1 MPSACLT
8 KSWYSV
14 SNWAEV
20 IDWFP
25 AHHMSLSVV
34 ASRTVN
40 LSFGLRPVNS
50 PVSAHSAPSDD
61 STASPAASERSYSCG
76 APKFQYSAPR
86 FFKPNLSAPKAPLRR
101 PVSCTNF
108 LLEPAVLERI
118 AAPRAHVAVTFNY
131 SLPAPV
137 RRPNTDE
144 RPACQ

>member
-1 MPSACLT
+1 MPSACLM

-14 SNWAEV
+14 SNCSEV
-20 IDWFP
+20 IDWLP
-25 AHHMSLSVV
+25 SHHIFFSVV

-61 STASPAASERSYSCG
+61 NTASPALSECSYNCG
-76 APKFQYSAPR
+76 APKFQYSALR

-108 LLEPAVLERI
+108 LLEPAVYESAF
-118 AAPRAHVAVTFNY
+118 AALNAPHIAVTCNY

-137 RRPNTDE
+137 RRPNTD
-144 RPACQ
+144 